1 MKILTKEFWC
11 GVKGHKDVKK
21 YTEGRR
27 EVYWEC
33 RRCGHITWR
42 SAPGA
47 WRRGRGEDTTL
58 ALTTTLARLKQ
69 FHRD

>member
-27 EVYWEC
+27 DAYWEC

-47 WRRGRGEDTTL
+47 WS
-58 ALTTTLARLKQ
+58 AW
-69 FHRD
+69 